1 MPFPE
6 PGLWRKGGRLGK
18 AGLEKC
24 WLGRSASNPW
34 RGELSRGLKSMVGL
48 PFVRSPGDSTKARLE
63 PERLG
68 ARTVIRRKLL

>member
-1 MPFPE
+1 M
-6 PGLWRKGGRLGK
+6 GKLG
-18 AGLEKC
+18 
-24 WLGRSASNPW
+24 WRSAGWEAQPPTHG
-34 RGELSRGLKSMVGL
+34 GEKRGLKSMVGL